1 MKKLIALLMTLALV
15 ISALALPALAEEADA
30 TADATASATAV
41 TAKGGRGGMPGNG
54 QQPPAMPGNG
64 QNNQNDQQFPAMP
77 GNDENSQNDQ
87 QFPAMPGYDQNSQNG
102 PDDQNDQNCQNSQNG
117 QKPSGKPGKGG
128 NGRKNRNGQQPP
140 AVNGSNPNGQPG
152 MLLDFEQLV
161 KDGVIDQELCDK
173 ILNYM
178 KEHAPQGQPGGN
190 APAENSETPAQPDGN
205 APAEGSQPPAAPDG
219 VQGQQGGFE
228 EQLLKDLLDNSIIT
242 QEQYDLLLAR
252 IAIADTTAAAATETA
267 ETTESGT

>member
-15 ISALALPALAEEADA
+15 ISALALPALAEETETTTDA
-30 TADATASATAV
+30 TTSATTT
-41 TAKGGRGGMPGNG
+41 TAKGGRGGMHGNGQNNQNG
-54 QQPPAMPGNG
+54 QQPPAMN
-64 QNNQNDQQFPAMP
+64 
-77 GNDENSQNDQ
+77 
-87 QFPAMPGYDQNSQNG
+87 
-102 PDDQNDQNCQNSQNG
+102 
-117 QKPSGKPGKGG
+117 GG
-128 NGRKNRNGQQPP
+128 NQ
-140 AVNGSNPNGQPG
+140 NGQPG

-161 KDGVIDQELCDK
+161 KDGVIDQELCEK

-178 KEHAPQGQPGGN
+178 KEHAPQGQPGGA
-190 APAENSETPAQPDGN
+190 APTED
-205 APAEGSQPPAAPDG
+205 SQPPAQQDG

-252 IAIADTTAAAATETA
+252 ITVADTAATASA